1 MAKQP
6 DFGKDKTSR
15 WEEIFPE
22 RNGVK
27 PNLKLNRNF
36 DNETLY
42 YATKGEMADMM
53 TLNIV
58 KRMKGF
64 NFLVVEVCAGIGGMT
79 TSLLENKKIK
89 TVVSYERDPKRRLWL
104 QRNINAYNLG
114 DKAIV
119 PDNIPE
125 TGLEASEDLNSFKG
139 GVFYFDPPWLPAD
152 FVGGPG
158 VKYKSHYIK
167 KDMKVGE
174 STLEEWMIAQK
185 DVAYLMVFHLP
196 GGYQMKEVP
205 GWTYEK
211 ENFYNSPSSTM
222 AYATVYYCY
231 NSRIAGIGPKTK
243 FGGYKSFEEISTK
256 LDDPPN
262 DGGFGIL
269 KEFYERCQ
277 KDPSPTN
284 KACKMFVKYG
294 FKDPEPS
301 TELNYVDAIP
311 KPEKVSALITEKNK
325 LKREI
330 NEEEFDKILISHI
343 KDNFK
348 DLPKPTPGL
357 DKNSSEWIAEFQAF
371 LVQLLSKFLLPSQ
384 ATKLVDA
391 EYMPIWISAFTQ
403 KDFDAENNNESIETV
418 GDRVLEIHLVE
429 YLYNYFLER
438 GMKSEPKLITNVKKR
453 YVNKKFL
460 GRKADFNISQWLRLD
475 ETITK
480 TESVKEDTIES
491 FFGGLY
497 LVGNKANFGSGFVI
511 SRKFFNLIYDN
522 TFSIGFPE
530 AIYHIDR
537 KTYVNQIFQRL
548 QIDYPKLKSIGTK
561 AFKKEYH
568 YRLELDD
575 ESYRSF
581 SSLKPGFPKI
591 IAEGKA
597 IGSQDDAENETYNNA
612 YKILQEYGITSE
624 WADEIKEEMFLGNI
638 EKSDS
643 ILVKR
648 FNNKLKM
655 NGFVSEN
662 NEKLWRFEKSGSIQT
677 GKFRKYSLIGIKT
690 ENGKTKREILA
701 QGSGESEIEAKIN
714 TMNNYLEEL

>member
-15 WEEIFPE
+15 WEETFPE

-104 QRNINAYNLG
+104 NRNINSYNLG

-125 TGLEASEDLNSFKG
+125 TGLEASTNLDSFKG

-152 FVGGPG
+152 FVGGSG

-174 STLEEWMIAQK
+174 STLEQWMIAQK
-185 DVAYLMVFHLP
+185 DVAYMMVFHLP

-211 ENFYNSPSSTM
+211 ENFYNNPSSTM

-262 DGGFGIL
+262 DGGFGMV
-269 KEFYERCQ
+269 KEFYERCH
-277 KDPSPTN
+277 KEPTN

-301 TELNYVDAIP
+301 TEISYVDSIP
-311 KPEKVSALITEKNK
+311 KAEKVSALTTEKDK

-330 NEEEFDKILISHI
+330 DEEEFDNILLTHI
-343 KDNFK
+343 KTTFK

-371 LVQLLSKFLLPSQ
+371 LVQLCSKFMLPTQ
-384 ATKLVDA
+384 ATKLVAA

-403 KDFDAENNNESIETV
+403 KDFDTENNNEGIETV
-418 GDRVLEIHLVE
+418 GDKVLGAHMVD
-429 YLYNYFLER
+429 YLYQYFKEK
-438 GMKSEPKLITNVKKR
+438 GTETKPKWITNTQKR
-453 YVNKKFL
+453 YVDKTFL
-460 GRKADFNISQWLRLD
+460 GQKADFNISQWVRLSED
-475 ETITK
+475 VKQTK
-480 TESVKEDTIES
+480 SVKEDTVES
-491 FFGGLY
+491 FIGALY
-497 LVGNKANFGSGFVI
+497 IVLNKINYGSGFVI
-511 SRKFFNLIYDN
+511 VRKFFDLVYEN
-522 TFSIGFPE
+522 TFSIGIPE
-530 AIYHIDR
+530 AIYEDIDR

-548 QIDYPKLKSIGTK
+548 QISFPELKSIGTK
-561 AFKKEYH
+561 AFKREYH

-575 ESYRSF
+575 EGYRMF
-581 SSLKPGFPKI
+581 RSLKPGFPKI

-597 IGSQDDAENETYNNA
+597 NKSQDDAKNETYRNA
-612 YKILQEYGITSE
+612 YKVLQEYGATSE
-624 WADEIKEEMFLGNI
+624 WADETKENMFLGSI
-638 EKSDS
+638 EKSDPVTTK
-643 ILVKR
+643 L
-648 FNNKLKM
+648 FTNKLKR
-655 NGFVSEN
+655 NGFVGEN
-662 NEKLWRFEKSGSIQT
+662 NEKLWYFEKSGSIQS
-677 GKFRKYSLIGIKT
+677 GKFRKYSLIGIKM
-690 ENGKTKREILA
+690 EYGKKKSEILA
-701 QGSGESEIEAKIN
+701 QGSDETDIGAKIN
-714 TMNNYLEEL
+714 TMKNYIEEL